1 MNIPGRPSGLP
12 SSALE
17 PFVADLS
24 EGAEAGVYLALLE
37 LIEEGL
43 IITGDELILDANSAA
58 CRLLERDYRQLAG
71 RSLATLFADEK
82 TFLDARARLLIQAER
97 HSQLDFVLPNGKT
110 RELKVLCAPRLRP
123 GIHALVLSPSSS
135 SPVRTSARVDAAE
148 SPFAAHLDPGGRVLK
163 RPGSLLDAAAA
174 WHEAGAD
181 GFETGLRRALANN
194 DLSLHFQPLIDTR
207 SKRLRA
213 GEALLRWQ
221 HPTLGEL
228 PFGRFKSSIR
238 DPQLIAQLGDWILN
252 SACRSARTW
261 RSGETPATADVGLTV
276 NIATEQLL
284 QGDFAECVR
293 LVLEDSELAPAR
305 LELDL
310 DEKILESDSPKLLST
325 LKALNAMGVRLAI
338 DDFGRGLSS
347 IPRLRR
353 YPVKTIKLDPD
364 LVRGVGHDE
373 DSEAIVEAVASLATT
388 LGLEV
393 FARGV
398 ESPAQ
403 RDFLCALDCHLQQ
416 GPLFGQP
423 MTAQEFSHFVRSTGV
438 Q

>member
-1 MNIPGRPSGLP
+1 MNIPGRPPGLP

-17 PFVADLS
+17 PFIADLS
-24 EGAEAGVYLALLE
+24 EGAETGVYLALLE

-97 HSQLDFVLPNGKT
+97 HSQLGFMLPNGNT

-123 GIHALVLSPSSS
+123 GIHALVLSPISN
-135 SPVRTSARVDAAE
+135 SPVRSSARVDAAE

-163 RPGSLLDAAAA
+163 RPRSLFDATA

-181 GFETGLRRALANN
+181 GFETGLRQALANN
-194 DLSLHFQPLIDTR
+194 ELSLHFQPLIDTR

-213 GEALLRWQ
+213 GEALLRWR

-228 PFGRFKSSIR
+228 PFGRFKSSID

-261 RSGETPATADVGLTV
+261 LNGEKPASGGVGLTV

-293 LVLEDSELAPAR
+293 LVLEDSALAPTC

-310 DEKILESDSPKLLST
+310 DEKVLESDSPQLLAT
-325 LKALNAMGVRLAI
+325 LKALSAMGVRLAI

-353 YPVKTIKLDPD
+353 YPLKAIKLDPE

-373 DSEAIVEAVASLATT
+373 DSEAIVEAVARLATS

-423 MTAQEFSHFVRSTGV
+423 MTTQDFSRFVRQG
-438 Q
+438 QR

>member
-1 MNIPGRPSGLP
+1 MNIPGRPPGVP
-12 SSALE
+12 SSPLE
-17 PFVADLS
+17 PFIADLS

-58 CRLLERDYRQLAG
+58 CRLLERDYRQVAG
-71 RSLATLFADEK
+71 RSLSTLFPDEK
-82 TFLDARARLLIQAER
+82 TFLDVRARLLIQGER
-97 HSQLDFVLPNGKT
+97 HSQLGFVLPSGKT

-123 GIHALVLSPSSS
+123 GVHALVLSPASNNL
-135 SPVRTSARVDAAE
+135 RRATSRAETFE
-148 SPFAAHLDPGGRVLK
+148 SPFAAHIDPSGRLQT
-163 RPGSLLDAAAA
+163 RPGSRFDAAA
-174 WHEAGAD
+174 WHDAGANGFEAG
-181 GFETGLRRALANN
+181 LRHALRND

-221 HPTLGEL
+221 HPTLGQL
-228 PFGRFKSSIR
+228 PFGRFKSAIR

-261 RSGETPATADVGLTV
+261 LSSDATGAGVGLTV

-284 QGDFAECVR
+284 HGDFAACVR
-293 LVLEDSELAPAR
+293 LVLEDSDLPPEC
-305 LELDL
+305 LEFDL
-310 DEKILESDSPKLLST
+310 DEKVLETDNPTLLATMKSLT
-325 LKALNAMGVRLAI
+325 AMGVRLAI

-353 YPVKTIKLDPD
+353 YPLKAIKLDPD

-373 DSEAIVEAVASLATT
+373 DSEAVVEAVASLAAT

-398 ESPAQ
+398 ESPGQ
-403 RDFLCALDCHLQQ
+403 RDFLSALDCHLQQ

-423 MTAQEFSHFVRSTGV
+423 MTAHEFSRFTRSVRV

>member
-1 MNIPGRPSGLP
+1 MNTPGRPPGLP

-17 PFVADLS
+17 PFIADLS
-24 EGAEAGVYLALLE
+24 EGAETGVYLALLE

-58 CRLLERDYRQLAG
+58 CRLLERDYRHLAG

-97 HSQLDFVLPNGKT
+97 HSQLCFKLPSGET
-110 RELKVLCAPRLRP
+110 RELKVVCAPRLRP
-123 GIHALVLSPSSS
+123 GIHALVLSPVSNSLAR
-135 SPVRTSARVDAAE
+135 SPARVDTAD

-163 RPGSLLDAAAA
+163 RPGSLFDAAA

-181 GFETGLRRALANN
+181 GFETGLRQALANN
-194 DLSLHFQPLIDTR
+194 DLSLHFQPLVDTR

-213 GEALLRWQ
+213 GEALLRWR

-228 PFGRFKSSIR
+228 PFGRFKSSID

-261 RSGETPATADVGLTV
+261 LSGETPAAGGVRLTV

-293 LVLEDSELAPAR
+293 LVLEDSALAPAC

-310 DEKILESDSPKLLST
+310 DEKVLESDSPQLLST
-325 LKALNAMGVRLAI
+325 LKALSAMGVRLAI

-347 IPRLRR
+347 IPKLRR
-353 YPVKTIKLDPD
+353 YPLKAIKLDPE

-373 DSEAIVEAVASLATT
+373 DSEAIVEAVARLATS

-423 MTAQEFSHFVRSTGV
+423 MTTQDFSRFVRQG
-438 Q
+438 QR